1 MSLSRREFIVGC
13 SAAIAGM
20 AGGRVGNLVFAEPGA
35 PGLAASGDDILVMV
49 FLRGG
54 CDGLSLVAPY
64 DDAIY
69 RQERGGLALNQAT
82 ARTIDPKN
90 NTFDS
95 SMGLHPS
102 AAPLEELYTQGHLAI
117 IHACGLN
124 DDTRS
129 HFDAMDYIERGV
141 PGNKN
146 MSSGWLT
153 RHLQCIL
160 PEGELPALAAASAL
174 PASLLADGGAV
185 AMNNPKSYALS
196 AHWRY
201 NNTDN
206 RTMFSTLEKFY
217 TGGDLVQGAGKRTI
231 EAISLLSGTPDYTPA
246 AAYPTGSF
254 ADSLKMVAQTI
265 KRDLGLR
272 AATVDL
278 GGWDHHE
285 NEGVNDTWGPFYNL
299 TATLAQGLHA
309 FYNDLA
315 NTPYQ
320 SKVTVAVMS
329 EFGRRLGANA
339 SGGTDHGHGGVM
351 LVLGGSV
358 NGGKLYGTWPGL
370 EDLDQAQ
377 DLKITTD
384 FRTVLSEIIVRRF
397 GNNRL
402 GAVFPGLQTYNP
414 LGIVQGSDP
423 ATIDFRAGLFQT
435 LLPMTL
441 R

>member
-1 MSLSRREFIVGC
+1 MSLSRREFLVGC

-20 AGGRVGNLVFAEPGA
+20 AGGRVGNLVFAEQGA
-35 PGLAASGDDILVMV
+35 PGLAAGNDEILVMV

-64 DDAIY
+64 DDPIY
-69 RQERGGLALNQAT
+69 RQERGGLAVDLGTVRAINPQ
-82 ARTIDPKN
+82 N
-90 NTFDS
+90 S
-95 SMGLHPS
+95 SFQSSVGLHAN
-102 AAPLEELYTQGHLAI
+102 AAPLQELYTQGHLAI
-117 IHACGLN
+117 IHACGLD

-160 PEGELPALAAASAL
+160 PDGELPSMAASSAV
-174 PASLLADGGAV
+174 PASLLSNGDTIAI
-185 AMNNPKSYALS
+185 NSPKSYSLS
-196 AHWRY
+196 SHWRY
-201 NNTDN
+201 NNQDN
-206 RTMFSTLEKFY
+206 STMFSTLEKFY
-217 TGGDLVQGAGKRTI
+217 TGTDLVQGAGKRTI
-231 EAISLLSGTPDYTPA
+231 EAIKLLSSTPDYNPTTT
-246 AAYPTGSF
+246 YPSGSF
-254 ADSLKMVAQTI
+254 GDSLKMVAQTI

-285 NEGVNDTWGPFYNL
+285 SEGVNDSWGPFPNL
-299 TATLAQGLHA
+299 TATLSQGLHA

-320 SKVTVAVMS
+320 AKLTIAVMS

-351 LVLGGSV
+351 LVLGGSI
-358 NGGKLYGTWPGL
+358 NGGKVYGTWPGL
-370 EDLDQAQ
+370 EDLDQDQ
-377 DLKITTD
+377 DLRITTD

-397 GNNRL
+397 GNNRV

-414 LGIVQGSDP
+414 LGVVQGTDP
-423 ATIDFRAGLFQT
+423 PTIDFRSGLFQT
-435 LLPMTL
+435 LLPMMQ